1 MANEGRISRWKMRQ
15 SNNFLGMCGE
25 KLSAD
30 LAEAAECLKEF
41 EKVIADNS
49 LSLQQNRST
58 TSIKQG

>member
-1 MANEGRISRWKMRQ
+1 MANEGWILHWKMRQ
-15 SNNFLGMCGE
+15 SNNFLGVCGE

-41 EKVIADNS
+41 EKVIADNN

-58 TSIKQG
+58 ISSKQG

>member
-15 SNNFLGMCGE
+15 SNNFLGECSE

-30 LAEAAECLKEF
+30 LAEAAECLKLF
-41 EKVIADNS
+41 EKVIADND

-58 TSIKQG
+58 TSIQQG

>member
-1 MANEGRISRWKMRQ
+1 MANEGRISHWKMRQ
-15 SNNFLGMCGE
+15 SNNFLGLCGE

-41 EKVIADNS
+41 EVIADNN

-58 TSIKQG
+58 TLIKQG